1 MDHAKTLRFQ
11 LRVGDLD
18 LLEIRKRYN
27 TAREE
32 DEDAQMCPCGKAKE
46 SRTHVMGE
54 CEMHKKERDVLEM
67 RNVDECHMEKV
78 SALDNSDKTFAILGI

>member
-46 SRTHVMGE
+46 SRAHIVGE
-54 CEMHKKERDVLEM
+54 REMYNEERDVLEM
-67 RNVDECHMEKV
+67 RKIGECYTYVRRKLVH
-78 SALDNSDKTFAILGI
+78 

>member
-46 SRTHVMGE
+46 RRTHIVGK
-54 CEMHKKERDVLEM
+54 CYLYKEERHVLEM
-67 RNVDECHMEKV
+67 RQKDECDMEKLV
-78 SALDNSDKTFAILGI
+78 Q